1 MKVLS
6 YEIYIEHSVEKELRQ
21 IPKEDLKKISF
32 HIRKL
37 GINPRQGAKKLKGSQ
52 NDWRIRVGDYRV
64 IYEIDDNSKVIR
76 LMKVSHRK
84 SAYR

>member
-21 IPKEDLKKISF
+21 IPKEDLKKISL
-32 HIRKL
+32 HIYEL
-37 GINPRQGAKKLKGSQ
+37 GINPRKGSKKLKGSL
-52 NDWRIRVGDYRV
+52 NDWRIRVGDYRI
-64 IYEIDDNSKVIR
+64 IYEIDDKSKFIR

-84 SAYR
+84 SVYR